1 MSIKI
6 EKVSYNNSKDRQVL
20 KTILSK
26 WFENPKELNWTD
38 PRLNY
43 PFNFNK
49 WVELTYN
56 DCNVKSFVLKEDKWV
71 IGIGNIILNKNT
83 KFAHALH
90 IFIDSKYRNKG
101 LGTKM
106 LQYLEALAKD
116 DNMTTISINVMP
128 KNKPALKLYK
138 KMGFKEIKSNKRQ
151 DWLKL
156 QKLLV

>member
-6 EKVSYNNSKDRQVL
+6 EKVSFNNSKDRQVL

-43 PFNFNK
+43 PFNFNR
-49 WVELTYN
+49 WVELTYKDN
-56 DCNVKSFVLKEDKWV
+56 NVKSFVLKEDKWV

-116 DNMTTISINVMP
+116 VNMITISINVMP
-128 KNKPALKLYK
+128 KNKSALKLYE
-138 KMGFKEIKSNKRQ
+138 KMGFKKLKSNGEQ
-151 DWLKL
+151 GLQL
-156 QKLLV
+156 QKSLV

>member
-43 PFNFNK
+43 PFNFNR
-49 WVELTYN
+49 WVELTYK
-56 DCNVKSFVLKEDKWV
+56 DSNVKSFVLKEDKWV

-116 DNMTTISINVMP
+116 DNMITISINVMP
-128 KNKPALKLYK
+128 KNKSALKLYE
-138 KMGFKEIKSNKRQ
+138 KMGFKKLKSNREQ
-151 DWLKL
+151 ELQL
-156 QKLLV
+156 QKSLV

>member
-43 PFNFNK
+43 PFNFNR
-49 WVELTYN
+49 WVELTYKDN
-56 DCNVKSFVLKEDKWV
+56 NVKSFVLKEDKWV

-116 DNMTTISINVMP
+116 DNMITISINVMP
-128 KNKPALKLYK
+128 KNKSALKLYE
-138 KMGFKEIKSNKRQ
+138 KMGFKELKSNGGQ
-151 DWLKL
+151 GLQL
-156 QKLLV
+156 QKSLI

>member
-6 EKVSYNNSKDRQVL
+6 VKVSYNNSKDRQVL

-56 DCNVKSFVLKEDKWV
+56 DYNVKSFALKEDKWI

-90 IFIDSKYRNKG
+90 IFIDSEYRNRG

-116 DNMTTISINVMP
+116 DKMTTITINVMP
-128 KNKPALKLYK
+128 KNKPALKLYE
-138 KMGFKEIKSNKRQ
+138 KMGFKKLKSNREQ
-151 DWLKL
+151 ELQL
-156 QKLLV
+156 QKSLV

>member
-43 PFNFNK
+43 PFNFNR
-49 WVELTYN
+49 WVELTYKDN
-56 DCNVKSFVLKEDKWV
+56 NVKSFVLKEDKWV

-116 DNMTTISINVMP
+116 VNMITISINVMP
-128 KNKPALKLYK
+128 KNKPALKLYE
-138 KMGFKEIKSNKRQ
+138 KMGFKKLKSNGEQ
-151 DWLKL
+151 GLQL
-156 QKLLV
+156 QKSLV

>member
-43 PFNFNK
+43 PFNFNR
-49 WVELTYN
+49 WVELTYKDN
-56 DCNVKSFVLKEDKWV
+56 NVKSFVLKEDKWV

-116 DNMTTISINVMP
+116 VNMITISINVMP
-128 KNKPALKLYK
+128 KNKSALKLYE
-138 KMGFKEIKSNKRQ
+138 KMGFKKLKSNGEQ
-151 DWLKL
+151 GLQL
-156 QKLLV
+156 QKSLV

>member
-6 EKVSYNNSKDRQVL
+6 EKISYNNSKDRQVL

-49 WVELTYN
+49 WVELTYT
-56 DCNVKSFVLKEDKWV
+56 DYNVKSFVLKEHKWV

-90 IFIDSKYRNKG
+90 IFIDSEYRNRG

-116 DNMTTISINVMP
+116 DKMTTITINVMP

-138 KMGFKEIKSNKRQ
+138 RMGFKELKSNGKQ
-151 DWLKL
+151 GLQL
-156 QKLLV
+156 QKSLV

>member
-6 EKVSYNNSKDRQVL
+6 EKISYNNSKDRQVL

-49 WVELTYN
+49 WVELTYT
-56 DCNVKSFVLKEDKWV
+56 DYNVNSFVLKEHKCV

-90 IFIDSKYRNKG
+90 IFIDSEYRNRG

-116 DNMTTISINVMP
+116 DNMTKVSINVMP
-128 KNKPALKLYK
+128 KNKPALKLYE
-138 KMGFKEIKSNKRQ
+138 KMGFKELKSNGEQ
-151 DWLKL
+151 GLQL
-156 QKLLV
+156 QKSLV

>member
-6 EKVSYNNSKDRQVL
+6 EKISYNNSKDRQVL

-56 DCNVKSFVLKEDKWV
+56 DYNVKSFALKEDNWV

-90 IFIDSKYRNKG
+90 IFIDSEYRNRG

-116 DNMTTISINVMP
+116 DKMTTITINVMP
-128 KNKPALKLYK
+128 KNKPALKLYE
-138 KMGFKEIKSNKRQ
+138 KMGVKKLKSNREQ
-151 DWLKL
+151 ELLL
-156 QKLLV
+156 QKSLV

>member
-56 DCNVKSFVLKEDKWV
+56 DYNVKSFALKEDNWV

-83 KFAHALH
+83 KFAKALH

-106 LQYLEALAKD
+106 LKYLEALAKD

-128 KNKPALKLYK
+128 KNKRAIKLYEK
-138 KMGFKEIKSNKRQ
+138 IGFKELKSNGEQ
-151 DWLKL
+151 WLQL
-156 QKLLV
+156 QKSLV

>member
-43 PFNFNK
+43 PFNFNR
-49 WVELTYN
+49 WVELTYK
-56 DCNVKSFVLKEDKWV
+56 DSNVKSFVLKEDKWV

-116 DNMTTISINVMP
+116 VNMITISINVMP
-128 KNKPALKLYK
+128 KNKSALKLYE
-138 KMGFKEIKSNKRQ
+138 KMGFKKLKSNGEQ
-151 DWLKL
+151 GLQL
-156 QKLLV
+156 QKSLV

>member
-56 DCNVKSFVLKEDKWV
+56 DCNAKSFVLIEDKWV

-90 IFIDSKYRNKG
+90 IFIDSEYRNRG

-116 DNMTTISINVMP
+116 DKMTTITINVMP
-128 KNKPALKLYK
+128 KNKPALKLYE
-138 KMGFKEIKSNKRQ
+138 KMGVKKLKSNREQ
-151 DWLKL
+151 ELLL
-156 QKLLV
+156 QKSLV

>member
-56 DCNVKSFVLKEDKWV
+56 DCNVKSFVLIEDKWV

-90 IFIDSKYRNKG
+90 IFIDSEYRNRG

-116 DNMTTISINVMP
+116 DNMTTITINVMP
-128 KNKPALKLYK
+128 KNIPATKLYEK
-138 KMGFKEIKSNKRQ
+138 LGFRELKSNKLQ
-151 DWLKL
+151 WLQL
-156 QKLLV
+156 QKSLI

>member
-1 MSIKI
+1 MSNKN

-43 PFNFNK
+43 PFNFNR
-49 WVELTYN
+49 WVELTYKDN
-56 DCNVKSFVLKEDKWV
+56 NVKSFVLKEDKWV

-116 DNMTTISINVMP
+116 VNMITISINVMP
-128 KNKPALKLYK
+128 KNKSALKLYE
-138 KMGFKEIKSNKRQ
+138 KMGFKKLKSNGEQ
-151 DWLKL
+151 GLQL
-156 QKLLV
+156 QKSLV

>member
-49 WVELTYN
+49 WVELTYKDN
-56 DCNVKSFVLKEDKWV
+56 NVKSFVLKEDKWV

-116 DNMTTISINVMP
+116 VNMITISINVMP
-128 KNKPALKLYK
+128 KNKSALKLYE
-138 KMGFKEIKSNKRQ
+138 KMGFKKLKSNGEQ
-151 DWLKL
+151 GLQL
-156 QKLLV
+156 QKSLV

>member
-43 PFNFNK
+43 PFNFNR
-49 WVELTYN
+49 WVELTYKDN
-56 DCNVKSFVLKEDKWV
+56 NVKSFVLKEDKWV

-116 DNMTTISINVMP
+116 DNMITISINVMP
-128 KNKPALKLYK
+128 KNKSALKLYE
-138 KMGFKEIKSNKRQ
+138 KMGFKKLKSNGEQ
-151 DWLKL
+151 GLQL
-156 QKLLV
+156 QKSLV

>member
-6 EKVSYNNSKDRQVL
+6 ERVSYNNSKDRQVL

-43 PFNFNK
+43 PFNFNR
-49 WVELTYN
+49 WVELTYKDN
-56 DCNVKSFVLKEDKWV
+56 NVKSFVLKEDKWV

-116 DNMTTISINVMP
+116 VNMITISINVMP
-128 KNKPALKLYK
+128 KNKSALKLYE
-138 KMGFKEIKSNKRQ
+138 KMGFKKLKSNGEQ
-151 DWLKL
+151 GLQL
-156 QKLLV
+156 QKSLV